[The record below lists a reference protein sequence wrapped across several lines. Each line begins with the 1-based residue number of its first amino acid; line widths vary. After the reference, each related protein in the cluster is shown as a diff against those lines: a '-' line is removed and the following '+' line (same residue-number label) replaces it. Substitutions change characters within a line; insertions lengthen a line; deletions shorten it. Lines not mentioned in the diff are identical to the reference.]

1 MLPCSVPMGLCR
13 VVIMHHNANGLVCR
27 SPYAVVDQF
36 PHTPSMPPDANC
48 IFCLLWPHDCLLS
61 TSYICNLAAAL
72 RHRQFSLTLRVVV
85 LRCKLPLLTRRRRS
99 MAVDRRKSRKPVYLT
114 VYTRRRHGTRGS
126 TEHATHGSG
135 AVRSDTA
142 RRSE

>member
-1 MLPCSVPMGLCR
+1 MVPCSVPMGLCR
-13 VVIMHHNANGLVCR
+13 VVIMLHNANGMLCP

-85 LRCKLPLLTRRRRS
+85 LRCKLPLLRTVTMILPLWLFAYFVSNCSDKSGIVRGRVCPS
-99 MAVDRRKSRKPVYLT
+99 PGADMACYHVVPSNALEPK
-114 VYTRRRHGTRGS
+114 
-126 TEHATHGSG
+126 
-135 AVRSDTA
+135 
-142 RRSE
+142 